1 MCESN
6 NPLMD
11 TDFFRLQQCFP
22 AFRREALC
30 CGCAGLF
37 QPGAETQGAA
47 RDIDHAGRSER
58 DFSRAFQDRGRRA

>member
-1 MCESN
+1 MTGKNSKIALGKGIAKVGSV
-6 NPLMD
+6 LM
-11 TDFFRLQQCFP
+11 
-22 AFRREALC
+22 EALISYT
-30 CGCAGLF
+30 LF